1 MEKRISATR
10 AVRDFS
16 EVLNTIK
23 FKGVHYIIE
32 RGGKA
37 VASMKPID
45 EKADYKTLGE
55 LKGLLK
61 KLPRLDE
68 ELDAFAADLE
78 DILDTSVLIE
88 AERQKAE
95 IDKLTENR
103 EEEIFG
109 ISVITV
115 AELLHGLHRAD
126 STKRRL
132 KRSAYVEKIIE
143 LFPIY
148 AFETSI
154 ARIYAELWSDLSK
167 KGIQIGAH
175 DLIIGSTALSLGFSV
190 ATRNMRHFER
200 LEGLKIEILTL
211 QE

>member
-1 MEKRISATR
+1 M
-10 AVRDFS
+10 
-16 EVLNTIK
+16 
-23 FKGVHYIIE
+23 GV
-32 RGGKA
+32 
-37 VASMKPID
+37 
-45 EKADYKTLGE
+45 
-55 LKGLLK
+55 
-61 KLPRLDE
+61 
-68 ELDAFAADLE
+68 
-78 DILDTSVLIE
+78 ILDTSVLIE

-95 IDKLTENR
+95 IDNFTKDR

-109 ISVITV
+109 ISVITA

-132 KRSAYVEKIIE
+132 KRSAFVEKIIE

-148 AFETSI
+148 AFEIST

-167 KGIQIGAH
+167 KGVQIGAH

-190 ATRNMRHFER
+190 ATYNMRHFER
-200 LEGLKIEILTL
+200 IEGLRIEILTL